1 MIFEAINSFFLGGKK
16 GEICHLSFCPYILQ
30 VQAPKCSTLVY
41 NLSKETR
48 ASAVNIFNY
57 YKGGASSCSTGS
69 TNSCTSCLFPPHS
82 IQSRILCPCL
92 VSHAGCTR
100 TQKQKT
106 THAPLFKTQI
116 SETEASGISF
126 FFFIPLSPGHLLP
139 QTSSNLSFS
148 PQWSRSSGD
157 VRSSLVQLNF
167 KEARRPR

>member
-1 MIFEAINSFFLGGKK
+1 MSFFWGGEK
-16 GEICHLSFCPYILQ
+16 GEICHLSFCPYIFQ

-69 TNSCTSCLFPPHS
+69 TNSCTSSLFPPHS

-100 TQKQKT
+100 TQKQKKR
-106 THAPLFKTQI
+106 THLSLRHKFQRQRRLEFL
-116 SETEASGISF
+116 S
-126 FFFIPLSPGHLLP
+126 FFFIPPSPGHLLP